1 MHTGLNLHLSN
12 YHAGLCLKEHV
23 HDETLFCLVI
33 GGSYQETI
41 RSRVSVHGQGD
52 LLVCPHATPHA
63 QQIGNM
69 GARKLIFAPAQM
81 SLEYLA
87 GHGIRLDQAPFSR
100 AGHFLQLGTR
110 LMHELQNDDPYT
122 NLAREGLVLELIAAF
137 ARANENSTQS
147 GVPAWLKT
155 ARDYINAHYEQNITL
170 EQLAHEVRHHPVHLA
185 REFKRHYG
193 LTIGDYQRRARVEL
207 AARLLR
213 EGKLPL
219 SEIALTC
226 GFASHANLCRT
237 FKAAYAMTP
246 SVYRLQ
252 FW

>member
-12 YHAGLCLKEHV
+12 YQAGLCLKEHV

-41 RSRVSVHGQGD
+41 RSRVSEHGQGD

-63 QQIGNM
+63 QQIGNK

-81 SLEYLA
+81 SLDYLA

-122 NLAREGLVLELIAAF
+122 NLAREGLVLELIATF
-137 ARANENSTQS
+137 ARAHETRLQPD
-147 GVPAWLKT
+147 VPPWLNT
-155 ARDYINAHYEQNITL
+155 VRDYIHAHYAQSITL
-170 EQLAHEVRHHPVHLA
+170 EQLAQEVRHHPVHLA
-185 REFKRHYG
+185 REFKRYYG
-193 LTIGDYQRRARVEL
+193 LTIGEYQRRARVDL
-207 AARLLR
+207 VARLLR
-213 EGKLPL
+213 EGRLPL
-219 SEIALTC
+219 SEIALSC

-246 SVYRLQ
+246 SAYRLL
-252 FW
+252 F